1 LTVNTVNGSAHT
13 ENSRASDHAEIAKP
27 NGIALFSNV
36 LFFCSSLGEC
46 RILVEQGEGQMKNC
60 KFAL

>member
-1 LTVNTVNGSAHT
+1 
-13 ENSRASDHAEIAKP
+13 
-27 NGIALFSNV
+27 

-60 KFAL
+60 KFALWLNCSTKGQCKVFILPMP